1 VADFSWVSQSQRRQ
15 QRSAAPTQFCRS
27 VVIATYFGNFKCHS
41 LSSHDKCFF
50 FWCTA
55 VFTLYR
61 KRSDLTCKRMHRL
74 AFIMYLCSACRC
86 VVLVL
91 QKLCTTAKY
100 FFVHASRLALG
111 WLSVRVTV
119 TLGLRLGIGI
129 GLGIRIGLGIGLG
142 LGIGIADLNQIADL
156 KLSILAP
163 IQIAVHFYKQYNFRH
178 CLGFCRDR
186 KLEYTQ
192 LTFQSSIRLNP
203 VFSTF
208 YLSLSLAE
216 KHRECYFPSTW
227 TDI

>member
-1 VADFSWVSQSQRRQ
+1 MSQSFITWQ
-15 QRSAAPTQFCRS
+15 
-27 VVIATYFGNFKCHS
+27 
-41 LSSHDKCFF
+41 
-50 FWCTA
+50 
-55 VFTLYR
+55 VFLLLVYCCIHAIP
-61 KRSDLTCKRMHRL
+61 KKEWSDVCKRMHRL
-74 AFIMYLCSACRC
+74 AFVMYLCLACRC

-100 FFVHASRLALG
+100 FFVRASRLALG
-111 WLSVRVTV
+111 WLSVRITV

-129 GLGIRIGLGIGLG
+129 GLGVVRDRWSEPDRRSEAINFGANSDRRCEP
-142 LGIGIADLNQIADL
+142 NT
-156 KLSILAP
+156 
-163 IQIAVHFYKQYNFRH
+163 VHFYKQYNFRR

-203 VFSTF
+203 VFSTL